1 LIRRLPVQ
9 LSIATGNY
17 DRIRP
22 LVDRRVRVHGCR
34 VRYTLPP
41 LDELFIRVFGN
52 AEFDVAELPL
62 SYTLISVARRSFP
75 YVAIPVFPSRSFRH
89 STIYIRTD
97 RGIRR
102 PEDLAGKRVGIR
114 EYQTT
119 FALVMRGL
127 LRDDYG
133 VDPAH
138 IEWHLGPIEEG
149 LVVPMYHPPL
159 PRDLKRRVALHRVAP
174 GKALAKLLAS
184 GEIDAVMANRPPSC
198 FLAGHPS
205 VGRLFPRWAEA
216 ERAHFAR
223 TRVFP
228 IMHVIGVKRQ
238 LVDHYPWLPL
248 RLYEA
253 FERAK
258 AIAVSDLEQ
267 TQSLAV
273 MLPWLTDAI
282 ADTKSV
288 MGDDYWP
295 YGISRNR
302 AALETS
308 IRHAVEQRLCPRP
321 VTLAQL
327 FEAST
332 LRT

>member
-1 LIRRLPVQ
+1 MRRVPVQ
-9 LSIATGNY
+9 LSVATGNY

-22 LVDRRVRVHGCR
+22 LAERRVRVHGCR
-34 VRYTLPP
+34 LRCTSPP
-41 LDELFIRVFGN
+41 LDELFIRAFGK
-52 AEFDVAELPL
+52 AEFDVAELSL
-62 SYTLISVARRSFP
+62 SYTLISVARGNFP

-89 STIYIRTD
+89 STIYVRTD

-127 LRDDYG
+127 LRDHHG
-133 VDPAH
+133 VDPSH
-138 IEWHLGPIEEG
+138 IDWHLGPVEEG
-149 LVVPMYHPPL
+149 PLAPMYHPTL
-159 PRDLKRRVALHRVAP
+159 PRALERRVTLHRVTP
-174 GKALAKLLAS
+174 GRALAKMLAS

-198 FLAGHPS
+198 FLEGHPS

-216 ERAHFAR
+216 ERAHFAK

-228 IMHVIGVKRQ
+228 IMHVIGVKRH
-238 LVDHYPWLPL
+238 LVEDHPWLPL
-248 RLYEA
+248 RLYDA

-258 AIAVSDLEQ
+258 AVALSDLEQ
-267 TQSLAV
+267 TQALSV
-273 MLPWLTDAI
+273 MLPWLTDAV
-282 ADTKSV
+282 ADAKAL

-295 YGISRNR
+295 YGVSRNR
-302 AALETS
+302 TALEAS
-308 IRHAVEQRLCPRP
+308 IRHAFEQGLCPRP
-321 VTLAQL
+321 VSLAEL

-332 LRT
+332 LAT